1 MILRPNS
8 GHKQLVDGE
17 LIVVYVRMRLKV
29 RRRREM
35 KFTDLF
41 GGDEEPVVKV
51 KAETKTKPAVKVK
64 TEPVVKA
71 KAETKTKPAVKVKT
85 EPAVKAKTEPKVRA
99 KAETKWKPKV
109 KGKAAAKRRKSK
121 KRF

>member
-1 MILRPNS
+1 MHLNS
-8 GHKQLVDGE
+8 GHKQPVDGE

-35 KFTDLF
+35 KFKDVF
-41 GGDEEPVVKV
+41 GGDKEPAV
-51 KAETKTKPAVKVK
+51 KAE
-64 TEPVVKA
+64 
-71 KAETKTKPAVKVKT
+71 AETKT
-85 EPAVKAKTEPKVRA
+85 EPAVKA

-109 KGKAAAKRRKSK
+109 RGKAAAKRK